1 MVSSHHHHHP
11 YTQRPLLLTSTD
23 FIARVSLRTGFD
35 ALLGPESAF
44 GQSGRIGLSFSAAR
58 GRRRGN
64 DEERTQVCLLLD
76 RGVAG
81 IGLAVL
87 VGVGDIDIDLR
98 ADVGRSSDGGRPM
111 PISNRDF
118 GLWSGGKGRY
128 GGEGMGLEGEMHGY
142 VSEGVCGLGEVL
154 TVENDVDRRVGLG
167 SAVACE
173 VEGEEGG
180 YSWGEGGDREVPGT
194 DLEGRVRGGVEEVG
208 DDDVLEPGLLAGYDG
223 VRIRFASHEI
233 WAVTLTLIF
242 GPVST
247 PGPNN
252 DSASREGRIPSTVTW
267 SSSSHSGIVQRTCSG
282 SVLHVH
288 RISFNILSDTLPS
301 LSPYSAGSSSP
312 SSSSSSEG

>member
-1 MVSSHHHHHP
+1 M
-11 YTQRPLLLTSTD
+11 
-23 FIARVSLRTGFD
+23 
-35 ALLGPESAF
+35 
-44 GQSGRIGLSFSAAR
+44 
-58 GRRRGN
+58 
-64 DEERTQVCLLLD
+64 
-76 RGVAG
+76 AG

-111 PISNRDF
+111 PIPNRDF

-223 VRIRFASHEI
+223 VRFPLQGLITTLHRGKAEYHPLLPGPLLHILVSYREHVAGPSSTSTESPSTSYLTRSPHYRHTPLVHQVPPLLLPPKDKVP
-233 WAVTLTLIF
+233 ARRRRTLTLNA
-242 GPVST
+242 V
-247 PGPNN
+247 
-252 DSASREGRIPSTVTW
+252 R
-267 SSSSHSGIVQRTCSG
+267 
-282 SVLHVH
+282 
-288 RISFNILSDTLPS
+288 
-301 LSPYSAGSSSP
+301 
-312 SSSSSSEG
+312 